1 METLELSKEI
11 NSISGNVIKTLSF
24 DFDALTPMDYKQ
36 AIKLEYKLK
45 GEATTVI
52 DVNSWSKSTSSEF
65 RIATAWL
72 AAIKGTQGLILDDID
87 KISFKDML
95 KLEQI
100 SIFFIADLG

>member
-24 DFDALTPMDYKQ
+24 DFDSLTPMDYKQ

-45 GEATTVI
+45 GEAATVI